1 MRDLLLEASRAVDE
15 ARACG
20 VTALAPDLLAASQA
34 RYWEAL
40 REGLAYH
47 RKLPRLPRQGSKR
60 GKAKRRPG
68 HNLLIRLH
76 KFKDDVLRFLIDF
89 EVPFTNNLA
98 EQALRMMK
106 VKMKISGAFRT
117 FEGAQAFAALRS
129 ILATAR
135 KRQGNILET
144 ISENPNRL
152 CQALQP

>member
-20 VTALAPDLLAASQA
+20 VTALAPDLLAAFQA

-47 RKLPRLPRQGSKR
+47 RKLPRQGSKR

-76 KFKDDVLRFLIDF
+76 KFKDDGLRFLIDF
-89 EVPFTNNLA
+89 EVPFTNNL
-98 EQALRMMK
+98 
-106 VKMKISGAFRT
+106 G
-117 FEGAQAFAALRS
+117 
-129 ILATAR
+129 
-135 KRQGNILET
+135 
-144 ISENPNRL
+144 PNRP
-152 CQALQP
+152 CG